1 MKRLIIPAFVFV
13 MALFTITSCTTK
25 RGAISQLEK
34 FSYELRDNGRYYS
47 FKDWENAAEK
57 FSDIRKNLNKH
68 NYTGEQRHY
77 IGELQG
83 KCAGYVFQGLKGRI
97 KDYGEELNGMLE
109 GLMEI
114 IDYKF

>member
-1 MKRLIIPAFVFV
+1 MRKSVLSTLAFVI
-13 MALFTITSCTTK
+13 ALFVITSCTTK
-25 RGAISQLEK
+25 QGAINKLER

-47 FKDWENAAEK
+47 FRDWENAAER
-57 FSDIRKNLNKH
+57 FSDIRKSLNKY
-68 NYTGEQRHY
+68 NYTGEQRHR

-83 KCAGYVFQGLKGRI
+83 KCAGYVYEGLKGRI

-114 IDYKF
+114 IDFKF